1 MIMRRRG
8 AHLHAAVRN
17 PRTERRPALA
27 RAGLSDM
34 ILVTPNAFTLHRG
47 QPALELTGDRRTR
60 RLLKSSRARWTSSEQ
75 FFPL

>member
-1 MIMRRRG
+1 
-8 AHLHAAVRN
+8 
-17 PRTERRPALA
+17 
-27 RAGLSDM
+27 M